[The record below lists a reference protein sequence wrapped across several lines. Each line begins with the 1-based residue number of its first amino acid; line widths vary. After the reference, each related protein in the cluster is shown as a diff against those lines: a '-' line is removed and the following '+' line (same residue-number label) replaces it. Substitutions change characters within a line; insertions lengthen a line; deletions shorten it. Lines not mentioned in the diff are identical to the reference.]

1 MKGAPKLNVELNL
14 RTRAWGIGF
23 DERNLYLAAIHN
35 KLNQI
40 RYQGHELLE
49 DYESKS
55 DDEIQEFLDDFLRA
69 HGVKRGDTYLTI
81 PRNQVLIHIT
91 EFPREAKN
99 NLEEVMEYQLGN
111 FFPGDLDSYQ
121 FFPQILGE
129 ADQLLKVM
137 IVAVKK
143 EHLGHAFGLI
153 RRWKLKLAGMT
164 LETFAL
170 ANGLLKSDPKR
181 CAESKIVVFRFFAT
195 GLEMIALNSG
205 RLVLSHY
212 LPLSD
217 EEDPHNLIVELERG
231 FSQARI
237 EPNEVNTYLSAGV
250 PRPKLLEF
258 LGNEVG
264 IPFTKWVDS
273 TGREVDPEGLAC
285 FGGSV
290 SAVHDNPPLGLNMLP
305 ENQRKRHQR
314 VPVIL
319 GSVALVLLA
328 LFWIVGE
335 FREYRDLRE
344 QVGLLQRRHGQVT
357 QRMNE
362 VLAAKSGYEEKVEE
376 LEIFRGYRAGNLLIR
391 VLDTMSRDL
400 PDNTYLTNFQIKNGN
415 KLTIQGESDDPF
427 TTQRVL
433 TGMPFLKDVTP
444 GNAITPGRNRD
455 GKKRFMFRA
464 KIVLEALR

>member
-1 MKGAPKLNVELNL
+1 MKGTPKLNVELNL

-23 DERNLYLAAIHN
+23 DERNLYLTAIHN

-40 RYQGHELLE
+40 RFQGREVLE
-49 DYESKS
+49 DFESKT

-81 PRNQVLIHIT
+81 PRSQVQIHVT
-91 EFPREAKN
+91 EFPKEARN

-111 FFPGDLDSYQ
+111 FFPGDLDAYQ

-143 EHLGHAFGLI
+143 EHLGHAFGVI

-170 ANGLLKSDPKR
+170 VNGLLKSDPKR
-181 CAESKIVVFRFFAT
+181 CAETKIVVFRFYGS
-195 GLEMIALNSG
+195 GLEMIAVHSG
-205 RLVLSHY
+205 RLVMSY
-212 LPLSD
+212 YTPFA
-217 EEDPHNLIVELERG
+217 EGEDPNKLIVELERG
-231 FSQARI
+231 FSQARM
-237 EPNEVNTYLSAGV
+237 EPNEVDTYLYAGTE
-250 PRPKLLEF
+250 RPELLEF
-258 LGNEVG
+258 LRGEVG
-264 IPFTKWVDS
+264 IPFSAWTDF
-273 TGREVDPEGLAC
+273 TGREVDPEGLAG

-290 SAVHDNPPLGLNMLP
+290 SAVHDNLPLGLNMLP
-305 ENQRKRHQR
+305 ENLRKRHQR

-319 GSVALVLLA
+319 GSIVLALLA
-328 LFWIVGE
+328 LFWVVGE
-335 FREYRDLRE
+335 FREYSDLRGE
-344 QVGLLQRRHGQVT
+344 AAQLQRRHDQVT

-362 VLAAKSGYEEKVEE
+362 VVAAKTEYEEKVNE
-376 LEIFRGYRAGNLLIR
+376 LEVFRGYRASNLLIR

-400 PDNTYLTNFQIKNGN
+400 PDNTYLTNFQIKNGHD
-415 KLTIQGESDDPF
+415 LTIQGESDDPF